1 VFDSINS
8 LPGKAILAPL
18 AGISNLP
25 FRLIAR
31 SFGCALAYTE
41 MISANGLIRKS
52 NKTFEYFKTCA
63 EDKPL
68 GMQIFGAD
76 PQLLSEAA
84 LIAAERGAD
93 LIDINMGCPVKKVI
107 KSGAGAIL
115 MKDPDLVARIIAQ
128 VKKAVPLPVTIKIR
142 SGWNRSSINAV
153 EIARIAEDSG
163 ADAITVHG
171 RTADQG
177 YRGRADWKVI
187 AAVKEA
193 VHIPVIGNGDIWQPQ
208 DAVAM
213 IAQTSCDA
221 VMVGRG
227 VLGNPWV
234 FTGINQRLAGVPEDC
249 MPGLVQRYE
258 IIKKHWSM
266 EADMCGSLA
275 AARNFRKHLL
285 WYTKGLEGSSRFR
298 SLVSAL
304 PDRESMHDELDKY
317 FRSLASVP
325 LEIIP

>member
-1 VFDSINS
+1 VFDSI
-8 LPGKAILAPL
+8 KALSGRVILSPL

-41 MISANGLIRKS
+41 MISANGLVRQAD
-52 NKTFEYFKTCA
+52 KTYEYLKTCA

-68 GMQIFGAD
+68 GVQLFGSDA
-76 PQLLSEAA
+76 QLLAEAA
-84 LIAAERGAD
+84 RIVAERGAE

-115 MKDPDLVARIIAQ
+115 MKDPGLVASIIST
-128 VKKAVPLPVTIKIR
+128 VKKAVLLPVSIKIR

-153 EIARIAEDSG
+153 EIARIAEDAG
-163 ADAITVHG
+163 ADAVAVHG

-177 YRGRADWKVI
+177 YSGTADWKVI
-187 AAVKEA
+187 AAVKKA
-193 VHIPVIGNGDIWQPQ
+193 VHIPVIGNGDIRQPQ

-213 IAQTSCDA
+213 IVQTSCNA

-227 VLGNPWV
+227 ALGNPWI
-234 FTGINQRLAGVPEDC
+234 FKGINQLMAGGLDDC
-249 MPGLVQRYE
+249 TPGLAQRYE
-258 IIKKHWSM
+258 IIKKHWAM
-266 EADMCGSLA
+266 EAEMGDALA

-298 SLVSAL
+298 HLVSAL
-304 PDRESMHDELDKY
+304 PDRESMQDELDKY
-317 FRSLASVP
+317 FRSLVSQAP
-325 LEIIP
+325 EIIP